1 MESTMNDKSI
11 DIFFKTEYFLKQ
23 KFLFIFK
30 FLNHFRLSSVAFS
43 FVFNDF

>member
-30 FLNHFRLSSVAFS
+30 
-43 FVFNDF
+43 